1 MDATFGATTA
11 VLNALTCTIREYT
24 LFQAVRVVITRLR
37 EAYPDLDEDSLYE
50 KLEFQANP
58 SFAFPGSDV
67 DKVTFFEEA
76 GSLRACLR
84 FNLMALSGASSPLP
98 MFYAE
103 QVLQETETGQATRA
117 FLDVFHHRLQR
128 LILPVWQKYRYYKR
142 FRHGATDP
150 LSEQLYAL
158 AGLGGEDIRQ
168 AEELDWKRLL
178 PYLGLLSQRAH
189 CAALI
194 EAVLRYYFNRVEITI
209 EQCVERTLMIVPD
222 QRNRLSLA
230 NSSLGHDL
238 VLGTCVSDCSG
249 KFRVHIRNLD
259 WLGFHEFLPGGSNHP
274 ILNALVR
281 FTLRDPLNFDVRLVL
296 RETQRRDLHL
306 GAENSCRLGWSSW
319 LEPEKSDGTV
329 TVDHTFY

>member
-1 MDATFGATTA
+1 MDAAPGATTA

-24 LFQAVRVVITRLR
+24 LFQAVLAVMARLR

-67 DKVTFFEEA
+67 DKVVFFEEA

-84 FNLMALSGASSPLP
+84 FNLMALFGASSPLP

-103 QVLQETETGQATRA
+103 QVLQETEAGQATRA

-128 LILPVWQKYRYYKR
+128 LILPVWQKYRYYNR
-142 FRHGATDP
+142 FRRGATDP

-194 EAVLRYYFNRVEITI
+194 EAVLRYYFKRVEITL
-209 EQCVERTLMIVPD
+209 EQCVERTLTIVLD
-222 QRNRLSLA
+222 QRNSLGLA

-238 VLGTCVSDCSG
+238 VVGTCVSDCSG

-259 WLGFHEFLPGGSNHP
+259 WLGFHEFLPGGPNHP

-296 RETQRRDLHL
+296 RETQRRDLYL
-306 GAENSCRLGWSSW
+306 GADNSCRLGWSSW